1 MDIWDYFNQIDV
13 AGYHD
18 GLGECI
24 RETYRSLTFTW
35 QGAAKCIAKAAK
47 NELLKEPKTFGLTNM
62 PIRKPAARDLSYVS
76 EGPLHI
82 KPEP

>member
-13 AGYHD
+13 TGYHD
-18 GLGECI
+18 GLGECM

-35 QGAAKCIAKAAK
+35 HGAAKCIAKAAK

-76 EGPLHI
+76 EGPVLI
-82 KPEP
+82 TPEP